1 MDKSNTTTKILIQIL
16 IKILM
21 IIIIVLLFWQI
32 SKYYNLTNRNEG
44 FQNNTSDT
52 SDTNNINYLKL
63 NETYLEADDTNLEL
77 LYSSSSYSY
86 SGDQS
91 ASPSEEKN
99 NTWTNKTLDQ
109 CVDTCNQLENCIGF
123 SRDLVND
130 DSPANCYP
138 RTKISNCH
146 SNRKGDNIQMQNA
159 IKYNSYVKTNTP
171 NVLTKCIGDEKLT
184 LNRSVYIKSL
194 LYPTKYIGN
203 IGDGSA
209 ILVDIKEPDFNKKCN
224 FRIEIG
230 KDGIGTVS
238 FLHIDSNTYLCRN
251 KPTIETFETTS
262 AMIMPTMQSPM
273 VTSVGMI
280 NSPPEKLIF
289 KSSNISKTE
298 DKQRVSFNILDAKK
312 NLMRFRCLPLDG
324 ETIDKFIMINP
335 DNNKYLSCM
344 SIDSSIDDQLM
355 IFNIVD
361 HITKSKIIDDKN
373 NLSSNTK
380 KTNARKNTI
389 TTTTTTIPNVNV
401 NINEIENNQTE
412 TRKLAVKPAKKEAF
426 DEYNTMVLNDTLK
439 LDTSS
444 SQPLYKNLFTTPTNV
459 IIDDYLNDNYNKS
472 FSNQFISV
480 NKKLNNTLL
489 NDQLDQSVNRNANK
503 YQEINNLNKE
513 IEREIANMNMDLNGK
528 NDKIVTKTNNMR
540 ITDMANDYFA
550 LKSVY
555 NGDLSK

>member
-1 MDKSNTTTKILIQIL
+1 MDKSNTTTKIL

-44 FQNNTSDT
+44 FQNTTDT
-52 SDTNNINYLKL
+52 NINYLKL

-77 LYSSSSYSY
+77 LYA
-86 SGDQS
+86 SGLANASGIANASGSQS
-91 ASPSEEKN
+91 ASGDNKN

-109 CVDTCNQLENCIGF
+109 CIDTCNQLENCIGF

-138 RTKISNCH
+138 RTKVSNCH
-146 SNRKGDNIQMQNA
+146 SNRKGDNMQMQNA
-159 IKYNSYVKTNTP
+159 IKFNTYVKSNTP
-171 NVLTKCIGDEKLT
+171 NVLTQCIGDDKLT

-251 KPTIETFETTS
+251 KPLVETFEPTQTMP
-262 AMIMPTMQSPM
+262 MI
-273 VTSVGMI
+273 TSVGMI

-324 ETIDKFIMINP
+324 ETLDKFIMINP

-355 IFNIVD
+355 IFTIVD
-361 HITKSKIIDDKN
+361 HIIKSKIIDDKN

-380 KTNARKNTI
+380 KINDRKNTI
-389 TTTTTTIPNVNV
+389 TTTTTTTIPV
-401 NINEIENNQTE
+401 
-412 TRKLAVKPAKKEAF
+412 VKPTVNETKQIAMKSNKKEAF

-439 LDTSS
+439 LDTSNNI
-444 SQPLYKNLFTTPTNV
+444 PLYKNLFTTPTNV
-459 IIDDYLNDNYNKS
+459 IIDDYINDNYNKS
-472 FSNQFISV
+472 FGNQFISV
-480 NKKLNNTLL
+480 NKKLNNTML

-503 YQEINNLNKE
+503 YEEINTLNKE
-513 IEREIANMNMDLNGK
+513 IERELANLNMDLNGK